1 VSDDAGTERDQ
12 SDSAPTEAPRAE
24 RPTVETPTVDV
35 PSPETP
41 ATEPETLQEL
51 GREVNTEF
59 RVFFWKTVFVYK
71 FGLLGFALGAL
82 LISFEGNYAQGGP
95 LAVGGG
101 ALLAYGLYLTWQG
114 KRKLDADE
122 FDLDPDSE
130 PPEGWETSD
139 LDSDSTDG
147 GEPFDPD
154 SEPAAD
160 AETFDTNS
168 SMEDDTA

>member
-1 VSDDAGTERDQ
+1 MSDDAGTEGDQ

-82 LISFEGNYAQGGP
+82 LISFEGNYVQGGP

-122 FDLDPDSE
+122 FDLDPDSDS
-130 PPEGWETSD
+130 PEGWETS
-139 LDSDSTDG
+139 
-147 GEPFDPD
+147 DPD